1 MIEFDT
7 YHPEKGTILGKMTL
21 YDRKMIRAVEETEY
35 GCNILV
41 NREWLATTTDYE
53 VMKAIRDGKEVGLM
67 VFNPFNYCLSSDDIR
82 DIGEILAKTYG
93 QGGSTSR
100 N

>member
-7 YHPEKGTILGKMTL
+7 YNPDKGTIIGKMSL
-21 YDRKMIRAVEETEY
+21 MNHRMIRGIEETEY

-41 NREWLATTTDYE
+41 NREWIATTTDYE
-53 VMKAIRDGKEVGLM
+53 VMKAICDGKEVNTL

-82 DIGEILAKTYG
+82 DIGEILARTYS
-93 QGGSTSR
+93 QGGSTGR
-100 N
+100 G

>member
-35 GCNILV
+35 GCTRIV
-41 NREWLATTTDYE
+41 T
-53 VMKAIRDGKEVGLM
+53 GKQ
-67 VFNPFNYCLSSDDIR
+67 
-82 DIGEILAKTYG
+82 IGRAHV
-93 QGGSTSR
+93 
-100 N
+100 